1 MRDQWKK
8 RTQHN
13 VAKEKEMG
21 KRAKELKLQENDP
34 T

>member
-13 VAKEKEMG
+13 VAKEKRDG
-21 KRAKELKLQENDP
+21 KKSKGIEIEGK
-34 T
+34 